1 MTIVL
6 KYNLFLQADNSVSTG
21 VEKVTRI
28 TVHCKLTKNFWQR
41 QIQQVL
47 ATNEIEWNKEQMIH
61 RLCTDA
67 PEMSMEEAWYPRPK
81 LPPKGKKVKCFWIDF
96 VEDYKILH
104 LESNLPGRDVRG
116 RRRVC
121 PRNLWG
127 SPCLCGPSSHTC
139 SGWFVMMMMVVM
151 VVVVWF

>member
-6 KYNLFLQADNSVSTG
+6 KYNLCLQADNSVSAG

-28 TVHCKLTKNFWQR
+28 TVHCKSIKILGKANP
-41 QIQQVL
+41 
-47 ATNEIEWNKEQMIH
+47 ASSCNKWYRMKRRRWYNQW
-61 RLCTDA
+61 LCSDA

-81 LPPKGKKVKCFWIDF
+81 LPPKGKKVKCLSIAF

-104 LESNLPGRDVRG
+104 LDSNLPGRVVRG

-127 SPCLCGPSSHTC
+127 SPCLCGPSSPPCT
-139 SGWFVMMMMVVM
+139 GRFVMMMMVVM